1 MMNHPT
7 MPTRITII
15 EDNRVFARTIETF
28 FNRPGSD
35 VICAAVYTTAEEA
48 LENLAAINPDLV
60 IVDINLP
67 GMSGIDCIARIKTL
81 HPEII
86 SIILTAFEEDAL
98 IFEALKAGASG
109 YLLKRS
115 SPEELIEAVKQAVS
129 GGAPMSPQIAR
140 QVVNF
145 FYHEPTVQ
153 PGHSLSPRE
162 QEVIEL
168 LADGFLYKEIAERL
182 NLTFETVR
190 TYVKLIYEKLQAHSR
205 MDAVTK
211 WRSLGARHRPMK

>member
-1 MMNHPT
+1 
-7 MPTRITII
+7 MPR
-15 EDNRVFARTIETF
+15 
-28 FNRPGSD
+28 
-35 VICAAVYTTAEEA
+35 
-48 LENLAAINPDLV
+48 
-60 IVDINLP
+60 
-67 GMSGIDCIARIKTL
+67 L
-81 HPEII
+81 HPPASIGIRRVEPIRPAPDSHFLCNSQPVREI
-86 SIILTAFEEDAL
+86 AW
-98 IFEALKAGASG
+98 
-109 YLLKRS
+109 LLKRS